1 MANRNEIFTE
11 ISVER
16 ERQRSLK
23 WGGNTDKFDAENS
36 MNDWVAYIT
45 TYAGRATNA
54 MRNLKDSCE
63 FRPNMIKVAALAVA
77 AIEAYDKIV
86 EENNG

>member
-1 MANRNEIFTE
+1 
-11 ISVER
+11 
-16 ERQRSLK
+16 
-23 WGGNTDKFDAENS
+23 

-63 FRPNMIKVAALAVA
+63 FRPNIIKVAALAVAALAVA
-77 AIEAYDKIV
+77 AIEAYDKLAEGI
-86 EENNG
+86 NG